1 MFSVFW
7 LLQTAVAI
15 YIAIWFHVAG
25 SRLSL
30 FKWLVLTALYLKQ
43 VSLKAPE
50 TSNIVSASFVFR
62 MARHLEADSI
72 LLSCGHTLPS
82 LADTT
87 RINATPTNSIIFHG
101 LLTRYVKLRV
111 VHTPEMPGT
120 IFPSLTSKETA
131 SYRPR
136 HASRYVRHARA
147 VMYVGIAN
155 PRWRGKRSRHSC
167 QARGPLRSVCCRSR
181 GGQNIGVIEIMV
193 MPSIW
198 RANQRSICYFSGGNP
213 YNSHVINMIYAVR
226 LKSSLI
232 QNHKNATKYDK
243 LKCATDVDKLYPNRT
258 HYQQKALEFID

>member
-1 MFSVFW
+1 
-7 LLQTAVAI
+7 
-15 YIAIWFHVAG
+15 
-25 SRLSL
+25 
-30 FKWLVLTALYLKQ
+30 
-43 VSLKAPE
+43 
-50 TSNIVSASFVFR
+50 

-72 LLSCGHTLPS
+72 LLYCGHTVSS

-101 LLTRYVKLRV
+101 LLTRYVTLRV
-111 VHTPEMPGT
+111 VDMPEMPGT
-120 IFPSLTSKETA
+120 IFPWLTSKETA

-155 PRWRGKRSRHSC
+155 PRWRGKRSRHSY

-181 GGQNIGVIEIMV
+181 EGQNSGVIEIMV

-198 RANQRSICYFSGGNP
+198 RANQRSICYCSGGNP
-213 YNSHVINMIYAVR
+213 YKSQVINIIYAVR
-226 LKSSLI
+226 LKSRVNFI
-232 QNHKNATKYDK
+232 QNHKNVTKYDI

-258 HYQQKALEFID
+258 QYQQKALEFID